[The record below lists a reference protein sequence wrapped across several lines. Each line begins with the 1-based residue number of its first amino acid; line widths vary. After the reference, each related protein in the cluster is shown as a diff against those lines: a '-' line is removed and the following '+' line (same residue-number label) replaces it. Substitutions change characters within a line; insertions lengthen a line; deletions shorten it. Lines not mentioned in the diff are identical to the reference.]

1 VLSLLPYPITE
12 EVKAEHGIA
21 EVFAT
26 RCSLPDQRTDI
37 FIRVIQLDQF
47 LFGRLSKLVSLG
59 KDQLDVPVRTFFVL
73 MEEVYDAR
81 SGDPAHMIE
90 VGEGFLAKYPM
101 SVYVGAVYSELASAY
116 LNTNQADKMVTAG
129 TKAVEINPDN
139 VDVLPLLA
147 WAIPRRVTGQTA
159 DAAQQLSKAQDY
171 AKHGIQL
178 LTTMPKPEEMDD
190 AAFTKAKNEKL
201 AMCHDGIGVAE
212 VKTGKYDDAITE
224 LNQSVELSAT
234 PDPVDFY
241 LLGVANQLT
250 SHFTDAIASFTKCS
264 TAGPLQAQC
273 KAGLDDVKKKSQNSL
288 EAPK

>member
-1 VLSLLPYPITE
+1 MRHSIVKTTALVLLIMSLVSVGWAQKNNKKDQKDQKGQGGGSLDQATKPGE
-12 EVKAEHGIA
+12 QSGAAKDEVKAY
-21 EVFAT
+21 
-26 RCSLPDQRTDI
+26 
-37 FIRVIQLDQF
+37 
-47 LFGRLSKLVSLG
+47 K
-59 KDQLDVPVRTFFVL
+59 
-73 MEEVYDAR
+73 EVYDAR
-81 SGDPAHMIE
+81 VGDPMHLIE
-90 VGEGFLAKYPM
+90 VGEAFLAKYPM
-101 SVYVGAVYSELASAY
+101 SVYAGAVYSELASAY
-116 LNTNQADKMVTAG
+116 LNTNQADKMVAAG

-147 WAIPRRVTGQTA
+147 WAIPRRVTAQTA
-159 DAAQQLSKAQDY
+159 DAAQQLAKAQDY

-212 VKTGKYDDAITE
+212 VKTGKYDDAIAE
-224 LNQSVELSAT
+224 LNQSVELSST

-250 SHFTDAIASFTKCS
+250 SHYTDAIASFTKCS
-264 TAGPLQAQC
+264 AAGPLQAQC
-273 KAGLDDVKKKSQNSL
+273 KAGLDDAKKKSQNSL

>member
-1 VLSLLPYPITE
+1 MRHSILKVSAFVLLSFSLISAASAQNQNQNQNQ
-12 EVKAEHGIA
+12 KNKK
-21 EVFAT
+21 
-26 RCSLPDQRTDI
+26 DQKGQGGTS
-37 FIRVIQLDQF
+37 LDQEKPDAN
-47 LFGRLSKLVSLG
+47 GGASKDEL
-59 KDQLDVPVRTFFVL
+59 KAYK
-73 MEEVYDAR
+73 EVYDAR
-81 SGDPAHMIE
+81 GADPAHLIE
-90 VGEGFLAKYPM
+90 VGEGFLAKFPM
-101 SVYVGAVYSELASAY
+101 SIYAGAVYSELASAY
-116 LNTNQADKMVTAG
+116 LNTNQPDKMVTAG
-129 TKAVEINPDN
+129 SKAVEINPDN

-147 WAIPRRVTGQTA
+147 WAIPRRVTAQTP
-159 DAAQQLSKAQDY
+159 DAAQQLAKAQDY

-212 VKTGKYDDAITE
+212 VKTGKYDDAIAE

-250 SHFTDAIASFTKCS
+250 SHFTDSIAAFTKCS
-264 TAGPLQAQC
+264 TAGPLQTQC
-273 KAGLDDVKKKSQNSL
+273 KSGLDDVKKKSQNSL

>member
-1 VLSLLPYPITE
+1 MRHSIEKASALVLLSFFLMSVAWAQNQNQKNKGKDT
-12 EVKAEHGIA
+12 KDSKDSG
-21 EVFAT
+21 
-26 RCSLPDQRTDI
+26 S
-37 FIRVIQLDQF
+37 LDQTKP
-47 LFGRLSKLVSLG
+47 GDQSGAASKDEL
-59 KDQLDVPVRTFFVL
+59 KAYK
-73 MEEVYDAR
+73 EVYDAR
-81 SGDPAHMIE
+81 TGDAAHMIE
-90 VGEGFLAKYPM
+90 VGEAFLAKYPM
-101 SVYVGAVYSELASAY
+101 SIYAGAVYSELASAY
-116 LNTNQADKMVTAG
+116 LNTNQPDKMVTAG
-129 TKAVEINPDN
+129 AKAVEINPDN

-147 WAIPRRVTGQTA
+147 WAIPRRVTAQTP

-212 VKTGKYDDAITE
+212 VKTGKYDDAIAE

-250 SHFTDAIASFTKCS
+250 SHFTDAISSFTKCS

-273 KAGLDDVKKKSQNSL
+273 KAGLDEVKKKSQNSL

>member
-1 VLSLLPYPITE
+1 MRHSILKVSALVLLSFSLIS
-12 EVKAEHGIA
+12 IA
-21 EVFAT
+21 SAQKQ
-26 RCSLPDQRTDI
+26 DQKNKKDQKGQGGTS
-37 FIRVIQLDQF
+37 LDQEKPDAN
-47 LFGRLSKLVSLG
+47 GGAG
-59 KDQLDVPVRTFFVL
+59 KDELKAYK
-73 MEEVYDAR
+73 EVYDAR
-81 SGDPAHMIE
+81 GTDPAHLIE

-101 SVYVGAVYSELASAY
+101 SIYAGAVYSELASAY
-116 LNTNQADKMVTAG
+116 LNTNQPDKMVTAG

-147 WAIPRRVTGQTA
+147 WAIPRRITAQTP
-159 DAAQQLSKAQDY
+159 DAAQQLAKAQDY

-212 VKTGKYDDAITE
+212 VKTGKYDDAIAE
-224 LNQSVELSAT
+224 LNQSVELSTT

-241 LLGVANQLT
+241 LLGVANQQT
-250 SHFTDAIASFTKCS
+250 SHFTDSIAAYTKCS

-273 KAGLDDVKKKSQNSL
+273 KSNLEDVKKKSQNSL

>member
-1 VLSLLPYPITE
+1 MRHSILKVSALVLLSFSL
-12 EVKAEHGIA
+12 VSAASAQNQNQNQNQNQKNKK
-21 EVFAT
+21 
-26 RCSLPDQRTDI
+26 DQKGQGGTS
-37 FIRVIQLDQF
+37 LDQEKP
-47 LFGRLSKLVSLG
+47 GAQASGASKDEAKAY
-59 KDQLDVPVRTFFVL
+59 KD
-73 MEEVYDAR
+73 VYDAR

-90 VGEGFLAKYPM
+90 VGEAFLTKYPM

-129 TKAVEINPDN
+129 TKTVEINPDN

-212 VKTGKYDDAITE
+212 VKTGKYDDAIAE
-224 LNQSVELSAT
+224 LNQSVELSVT

-241 LLGVANQLT
+241 LLGVANQQT
-250 SHFTDAIASFTKCS
+250 SHFTDSIAAYTTWSS
-264 TAGPLQAQC
+264 AGPLQAQC
-273 KAGLDDVKKKSQNSL
+273 KSGLDEVKNKSQNSL

>member
-1 VLSLLPYPITE
+1 MRHSIAKASALVLLSFSLMS
-12 EVKAEHGIA
+12 VAWAQNQNQKNKK
-21 EVFAT
+21 
-26 RCSLPDQRTDI
+26 DQKGQGNTS
-37 FIRVIQLDQF
+37 LDQEKP
-47 LFGRLSKLVSLG
+47 GEQG
-59 KDQLDVPVRTFFVL
+59 AANKDELKAYK
-73 MEEVYDAR
+73 EVYDAR
-81 SGDPAHMIE
+81 NSDPAHMIE

-101 SVYVGAVYSELASAY
+101 SVYMGAVYSELASAY
-116 LNTNQADKMVTAG
+116 LNTNQPDKMVTAG

-147 WAIPRRVTGQTA
+147 WAIPRRVTGQTP

-212 VKTGKYDDAITE
+212 VKTGKYDDAIAE

-250 SHFTDAIASFTKCS
+250 SHFSDAISAFTKCS
-264 TAGPLQAQC
+264 TAGPLQPQC
-273 KAGLDDVKKKSQNSL
+273 KAGLDDAKKKSQNSL

>member
-1 VLSLLPYPITE
+1 MIHSIAKASALVLLVFSLTFAAGAQNQNQNQKNKKDQKDQKDQGGASLDQEKPGAQANGAGKD
-12 EVKAEHGIA
+12 EVKAY
-21 EVFAT
+21 
-26 RCSLPDQRTDI
+26 
-37 FIRVIQLDQF
+37 
-47 LFGRLSKLVSLG
+47 K
-59 KDQLDVPVRTFFVL
+59 
-73 MEEVYDAR
+73 EVYDAR
-81 SGDPAHMIE
+81 AGDPAHLIE
-90 VGEGFLAKYPM
+90 VGEGFLTKFPM
-101 SVYVGAVYSELASAY
+101 SVYAGAVYSELASAY

-147 WAIPRRVTGQTA
+147 WAIPRRVTGQTP
-159 DAAQQLSKAQDY
+159 DAAQQLAKAQDY

-178 LTTMPKPEEMDD
+178 LATMPKPEEMED

-212 VKTGKYDDAITE
+212 VKTGKYDDAISE
-224 LNQSVELSAT
+224 LNQSVELSVT

-273 KAGLDDVKKKSQNSL
+273 KAGLDEVKKKSQNSL

>member
-1 VLSLLPYPITE
+1 MRHSILKVSALVLLSFSLIS
-12 EVKAEHGIA
+12 VASAQNQNQNQNQKNKK
-21 EVFAT
+21 
-26 RCSLPDQRTDI
+26 DQQGQGGTS
-37 FIRVIQLDQF
+37 LDQEKPDAN
-47 LFGRLSKLVSLG
+47 GGASKDEL
-59 KDQLDVPVRTFFVL
+59 KAYK
-73 MEEVYDAR
+73 EVYDAR
-81 SGDPAHMIE
+81 GADPAHLIE
-90 VGEGFLAKYPM
+90 VGEAFLAKYPM
-101 SVYVGAVYSELASAY
+101 SIYAGAVYSELATAY
-116 LNTNQADKMVTAG
+116 LNSNPPQPDKMVTAG

-147 WAIPRRVTGQTA
+147 WAIPRRVTGQTP
-159 DAAQQLSKAQDY
+159 DAAQQLAKAQDY

-212 VKTGKYDDAITE
+212 VKTGKYDDAIAE

-241 LLGVANQLT
+241 LLGVANQQT
-250 SHFTDAIASFTKCS
+250 SHFTDSIAAYTKCS

-273 KAGLDDVKKKSQNSL
+273 KSNLEDVKKKSQNSL

>member
-1 VLSLLPYPITE
+1 MKHSIAKTGALVLLGFF
-12 EVKAEHGIA
+12 V
-21 EVFAT
+21 VFVA
-26 RCSLPDQRTDI
+26 SAQNQKNKKDQKDQKGQGSTS
-37 FIRVIQLDQF
+37 LDQEKP
-47 LFGRLSKLVSLG
+47 GEQAG
-59 KDQLDVPVRTFFVL
+59 AANKDELKAYK
-73 MEEVYDAR
+73 EVYEAR
-81 SGDPAHMIE
+81 NGDPAHLIE
-90 VGEGFLAKYPM
+90 VGEAFLIKYPM
-101 SVYVGAVYSELASAY
+101 TVYAGAVYSELASAY
-116 LNTNQADKMVTAG
+116 LNTNQADKMLSAG

-147 WAIPRRVTGQTA
+147 WAIPRRVNGQTP
-159 DAAQQLSKAQDY
+159 DAAQQLAKAQDY

-212 VKTGKYDDAITE
+212 VKTGKYDAAIAE

-264 TAGPLQAQC
+264 TTGPLQAQC
-273 KAGLDDVKKKSQNSL
+273 KAGLEEVKKKAQNSL

>member
-1 VLSLLPYPITE
+1 MKHSIAKASALVLLSFSLMS
-12 EVKAEHGIA
+12 VAWAQNQNQKNKK
-21 EVFAT
+21 
-26 RCSLPDQRTDI
+26 DQKGQGNTS
-37 FIRVIQLDQF
+37 LDQEKP
-47 LFGRLSKLVSLG
+47 GEQG
-59 KDQLDVPVRTFFVL
+59 AANKDELKAYK
-73 MEEVYDAR
+73 EVYDAR
-81 SGDPAHMIE
+81 NSDPAHMIE

-101 SVYVGAVYSELASAY
+101 SVYMGAA
-116 LNTNQADKMVTAG
+116 
-129 TKAVEINPDN
+129 KAVEINPDN

-147 WAIPRRVTGQTA
+147 WAIPRRVTGQTP

-212 VKTGKYDDAITE
+212 VKTGKYDDAIAE

-250 SHFTDAIASFTKCS
+250 SHFSDAISAFTKCS
-264 TAGPLQAQC
+264 TAGPLQPQC
-273 KAGLDDVKKKSQNSL
+273 KAGLDDAKKKSQNSL

>member
-1 VLSLLPYPITE
+1 MSMLVLLSFSL
-12 EVKAEHGIA
+12 VSMASAQNQNQNQNQKNKK
-21 EVFAT
+21 
-26 RCSLPDQRTDI
+26 DQKGQGGTS
-37 FIRVIQLDQF
+37 LDQEKPDAN
-47 LFGRLSKLVSLG
+47 GGASKDEL
-59 KDQLDVPVRTFFVL
+59 KAYK
-73 MEEVYDAR
+73 EVYDAR
-81 SGDPAHMIE
+81 GADPAHLIE
-90 VGEGFLAKYPM
+90 VGEAFLAKYPM
-101 SVYVGAVYSELASAY
+101 SIYAGAVYSELATAY
-116 LNTNQADKMVTAG
+116 LNSNPPQPDKMVTAG

-147 WAIPRRVTGQTA
+147 WAIPRRVTGQTP
-159 DAAQQLSKAQDY
+159 DAAQQLAKAQDY

-212 VKTGKYDDAITE
+212 VKTGKYDDAIAE
-224 LNQSVELSAT
+224 LNQSVELSTT

-241 LLGVANQLT
+241 LLGVANQQT
-250 SHFTDAIASFTKCS
+250 SHFTDSIAAYTKCS

-273 KAGLDDVKKKSQNSL
+273 KSNLEDVKKKSQNSL

>member
-1 VLSLLPYPITE
+1 MRHSILKMSMLVLLSFSL
-12 EVKAEHGIA
+12 VSMASAQNQNQNQNQKNKK
-21 EVFAT
+21 
-26 RCSLPDQRTDI
+26 DQKGQGGTS
-37 FIRVIQLDQF
+37 LDQEKPDAN
-47 LFGRLSKLVSLG
+47 GGASKDEL
-59 KDQLDVPVRTFFVL
+59 KAYK
-73 MEEVYDAR
+73 EVYDAR
-81 SGDPAHMIE
+81 GADPAHLIE
-90 VGEGFLAKYPM
+90 VGEAFLAKYPM
-101 SVYVGAVYSELASAY
+101 SIYAGAVYSELATAY
-116 LNTNQADKMVTAG
+116 LNSNPPQPDKMVTAG

-147 WAIPRRVTGQTA
+147 WAIPRRVTGQTP
-159 DAAQQLSKAQDY
+159 DAAQQLAKAQDY

-212 VKTGKYDDAITE
+212 VKTGKYDDAIAE
-224 LNQSVELSAT
+224 LNQSVELSTT

-241 LLGVANQLT
+241 LLGVANQQT
-250 SHFTDAIASFTKCS
+250 SHFTDSIAAYTKCS

-273 KAGLDDVKKKSQNSL
+273 KSNLEDVKKKSQNSL

>member
-1 VLSLLPYPITE
+1 MRHSIAKASALVLLSFFLMSAAWAQNQNQ
-12 EVKAEHGIA
+12 KNKGKDNKDGKDNG
-21 EVFAT
+21 
-26 RCSLPDQRTDI
+26 S
-37 FIRVIQLDQF
+37 LDQTKP
-47 LFGRLSKLVSLG
+47 GDQSGAASKDEL
-59 KDQLDVPVRTFFVL
+59 KAYK
-73 MEEVYDAR
+73 EVYDAR
-81 SGDPAHMIE
+81 TGDPAHQIE
-90 VGEGFLAKYPM
+90 VGEAFLAKYPM
-101 SVYVGAVYSELASAY
+101 SVYTGAVYSELATAY
-116 LNTNQADKMVTAG
+116 LGTNQPEKMVNAG

-147 WAIPRRVTGQTA
+147 WAIPRRVTAQTP
-159 DAAQQLSKAQDY
+159 DAAQQLAKAQDY

-190 AAFTKAKNEKL
+190 AAFTKAKNDKL

-212 VKTGKYDDAITE
+212 VKTGKYDAAIAE

-241 LLGVANQLT
+241 LLGVANQLS
-250 SHFTDAIASFTKCS
+250 SHFTDAISSFTKCS

-273 KAGLDDVKKKSQNSL
+273 KSGLEDARKKSQNSL

>member
-1 VLSLLPYPITE
+1 MRHSIAKASALVLLSFSLMS
-12 EVKAEHGIA
+12 VAWAQNQNQNQKNKK
-21 EVFAT
+21 
-26 RCSLPDQRTDI
+26 DQKGQGNTS
-37 FIRVIQLDQF
+37 LDQEKP
-47 LFGRLSKLVSLG
+47 GEGANGAASKDEL
-59 KDQLDVPVRTFFVL
+59 KAYK
-73 MEEVYDAR
+73 EVYDAR
-81 SGDPAHMIE
+81 GGDPAHQIE
-90 VGEGFLAKYPM
+90 VGEGFLVKYPM
-101 SVYVGAVYSELASAY
+101 SIYAGAVYSELASAY
-116 LNTNQADKMVTAG
+116 LNTNQADKMVVAG

-147 WAIPRRVTGQTA
+147 WAIPRRVTNQTP
-159 DAAQQLSKAQDY
+159 DAAQQLAKAQDY

-212 VKTGKYDDAITE
+212 VKTGKYDDAIAE

-241 LLGVANQLT
+241 LLGVANQLS
-250 SHFTDAIASFTKCS
+250 SHFSDAITSFTKCS

-273 KAGLDDVKKKSQNSL
+273 KAGLDDAKKKSQNSL

>member
-1 VLSLLPYPITE
+1 
-12 EVKAEHGIA
+12 
-21 EVFAT
+21 
-26 RCSLPDQRTDI
+26 
-37 FIRVIQLDQF
+37 
-47 LFGRLSKLVSLG
+47 
-59 KDQLDVPVRTFFVL
+59 
-73 MEEVYDAR
+73 
-81 SGDPAHMIE
+81 
-90 VGEGFLAKYPM
+90 
-101 SVYVGAVYSELASAY
+101 
-116 LNTNQADKMVTAG
+116 MVTAG

-147 WAIPRRVTGQTA
+147 WAIPRRITAQTP
-159 DAAQQLSKAQDY
+159 DAAQQLAKAQDY

-212 VKTGKYDDAITE
+212 VKTGKYDDAIAE

-241 LLGVANQLT
+241 LLGVANQQT
-250 SHFTDAIASFTKCS
+250 SHFTDSIAAFTKCS
-264 TAGPLQAQC
+264 TAGPLQTQC
-273 KAGLDDVKKKSQNSL
+273 KSGLDDVKKKSQNSL

>member
-1 VLSLLPYPITE
+1 MRHSIAKATALVLLSFFLMSAAWAQNQNQ
-12 EVKAEHGIA
+12 KNKGKDNKD
-21 EVFAT
+21 
-26 RCSLPDQRTDI
+26 SKDNGS
-37 FIRVIQLDQF
+37 LDQTKP
-47 LFGRLSKLVSLG
+47 GDQSGAASKDEL
-59 KDQLDVPVRTFFVL
+59 KAYK
-73 MEEVYDAR
+73 EVYDAR
-81 SGDPAHMIE
+81 TGDPAHQIE
-90 VGEGFLAKYPM
+90 VGEAFLAKYPM
-101 SVYVGAVYSELASAY
+101 SVYAGAVYSELATAY
-116 LNTNQADKMVTAG
+116 LGTNQPEKMVNAG

-147 WAIPRRVTGQTA
+147 WAIPRRVTAQTP
-159 DAAQQLSKAQDY
+159 DAAQQLAKAQDY

-190 AAFTKAKNEKL
+190 AAFTKAKNDKL

-212 VKTGKYDDAITE
+212 VKTGKYDAAIAE

-241 LLGVANQLT
+241 LLGVANQLS
-250 SHFTDAIASFTKCS
+250 SHFTDAISSFTKCS

-273 KAGLDDVKKKSQNSL
+273 KSGLEDARKKSQNSL

>member
-1 VLSLLPYPITE
+1 MKHSIAKASALVLLVFSLTSGAWAQYQNQNQNSQNQKNKKDQKDQGGTSLDQEKPGE
-12 EVKAEHGIA
+12 QANGAAKDEVKAY
-21 EVFAT
+21 
-26 RCSLPDQRTDI
+26 
-37 FIRVIQLDQF
+37 
-47 LFGRLSKLVSLG
+47 K
-59 KDQLDVPVRTFFVL
+59 
-73 MEEVYDAR
+73 EVYDAR
-81 SGDPAHMIE
+81 NGEPAHMVE
-90 VGEGFLAKYPM
+90 VGEAFLVKFPN
-101 SVYVGAVYSELASAY
+101 SVYAGAVYSELASAY
-116 LNTNQADKMVTAG
+116 LNTNQADKMVVAG

-147 WAIPRRVTGQTA
+147 WAIPRRVTGQTP
-159 DAAQQLSKAQDY
+159 DAAQQLAKAQDF

-212 VKTGKYDDAITE
+212 VKTGKYDEAIAE

-250 SHFTDAIASFTKCS
+250 SHFSDAITSFTKCS

-273 KAGLDDVKKKSQNSL
+273 KAGLDDAKKKAQNSL

>member
-1 VLSLLPYPITE
+1 LLS
-12 EVKAEHGIA
+12 
-21 EVFAT
+21 F
-26 RCSLPDQRTDI
+26 SLISAASAQNQNQNQKNKKDQKGQGGTS
-37 FIRVIQLDQF
+37 LDQEKPDAN
-47 LFGRLSKLVSLG
+47 GGAG
-59 KDQLDVPVRTFFVL
+59 KDELKAYK
-73 MEEVYDAR
+73 EVYDAR
-81 SGDPAHMIE
+81 GADAAHLIE

-101 SVYVGAVYSELASAY
+101 SIYAGAVYSELASAY
-116 LNTNQADKMVTAG
+116 LNTNQPDKMVTAG

-147 WAIPRRVTGQTA
+147 WAIPRRITAQTP
-159 DAAQQLSKAQDY
+159 DAAQQLAKAQDY

-212 VKTGKYDDAITE
+212 VKTGKYDDAIAE

-241 LLGVANQLT
+241 LLGVANQQT
-250 SHFTDAIASFTKCS
+250 SHFTDSIAAYTKCS
-264 TAGPLQAQC
+264 SAGPLQAQC
-273 KAGLDDVKKKSQNSL
+273 KSNLEDVKKKSQNSL